1 MAAID
6 SISDD
11 QMFPMKVYHGTSK
24 EAASSIMKKGFRTGE
39 SSLGEGIYVT
49 PHPHVAVGYSKHG
62 GSVVEA
68 LLHPKNFI
76 VGSSQDGPLPEHDAR
91 LDGSIYVV
99 TDPSAL
105 TPVEANPNYLS
116 KYAKPK
122 N

>member
-6 SISDD
+6 NVSE
-11 QMFPMKVYHGTSK
+11 QLFPMKVYHGTSK
-24 EAASSIMKKGFRTGE
+24 EAAASIMKDGFLTNN
-39 SSLGEGIYVT
+39 SSLGDGVYVT

-68 LLHPKNFI
+68 MLHPKNFI
-76 VGSSQDGPLPEHDAR
+76 TGSSQDGPLPMHDAR

-105 TPVEANPNYLS
+105 TPVESNPNYLS

-122 N
+122 H